1 MDLTHA
7 TVTYD
12 IVLPIYSWPDQR
24 IRTIGAD
31 DKNEYLKVGDNIT
44 EDLNVGGDLRV
55 RARVCVVFCH
65 LSADLIIEILLQ
77 LRLG

>member
-12 IVLPIYSWPDQR
+12 IVLLIYSWPDQW

-31 DKNEYLKVGDNIT
+31 DKNEYVKVGDNLA
-44 EDLNVGGDLRV
+44 EDLNVGGGL
-55 RARVCVVFCH
+55 RARVWGVLPSMH
-65 LSADLIIEILLQ
+65 GI
-77 LRLG
+77 